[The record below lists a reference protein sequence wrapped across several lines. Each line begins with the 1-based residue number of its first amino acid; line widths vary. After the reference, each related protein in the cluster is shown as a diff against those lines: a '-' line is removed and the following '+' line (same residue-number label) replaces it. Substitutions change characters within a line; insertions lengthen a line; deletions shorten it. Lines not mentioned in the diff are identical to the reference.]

1 MVRELSDGTE
11 GDEVRALQTVLFE
24 MGYTEV
30 GTPDGQFGNNTIA
43 AVIRFQSERG
53 LPVTGVVDEVSRA
66 TIVATATTY
75 GLAHLSSSLVAD
87 ANAYAHGVAPHHADA
102 HDLVTAPAA
111 APAAAAPA
119 GHGAGGHIPE
129 GAQRSEDG
137 NGWWDGAEW
146 QSVHAAAAAATAAA
160 HTGAAHAGT
169 AHGDSAK
176 KHDYIDLLQGVT
188 DLT

>member
-87 ANAYAHGVAPHHADA
+87 ANAYAHGVAPHHADV
-102 HDLVTAPAA
+102 HDLGAP
-111 APAAAAPA
+111 PAAAARA

-137 NGWWDGAEW
+137 NWGWDGAEG
-146 QSVHAAAAAATAAA
+146 QSVHAAAAAAT
-160 HTGAAHAGT
+160 
-169 AHGDSAK
+169 
-176 KHDYIDLLQGVT
+176 
-188 DLT
+188 